1 MISGFFGF
9 MAPGWKQV
17 EVAASRVFTGSF
29 YVSITLIFDQEAL
42 LNSSSI
48 NHLDYCNV
56 FYVELIEELQKLQ
69 LYYIVI

>member
-1 MISGFFGF
+1 MISEFFGF

-29 YVSITLIFDQEAL
+29 YVSIALIFDQEAL
-42 LNSSSI
+42 LNS
-48 NHLDYCNV
+48 LDYCNA
-56 FYVELIEELQKLQ
+56 FYMELIEELQKLQ